1 MKELDKIREALKD
14 NLNHKRLSV
23 ETKQQILNNARKKQ
37 HPFIPLASILIVAIA
52 VFLIFTMQNEAGD
65 VNTAI
70 SSQYVNVKNLDLEIV
85 DYYNEAVDILRSPDQ
100 KTFDR
105 VGDAYLM
112 RLALE
117 KNSGL
122 FYGDSSLV
130 QKERLLISEL
140 LHYLQE
146 AIYFESVY
154 VAQLPQISSI
164 EELVEMAPT
173 TISELKSVAEIPFVK
188 VTDEL
193 GNTRT
198 IVNWKLGQWLGF
210 ALVVFLLLAFIVHLY
225 RKGYRVPPVLFL
237 LILATM
243 VSFLFLP
250 KKNNIVY
257 DETTMVQVSHE
268 HLVEANVRVSSPTLE
283 YAATFHDVRVVLTSY
298 PDGLNALT
306 IFQYNSNGVY
316 DLTGAQ
322 WHAGD
327 ILLDSA
333 FSGIE
338 DDTKSIQ
345 ILGFPA
351 GHQIDAVEMTINEK
365 PNYVDTIAIPSGE
378 PAIRFYFNPEAKSIE
393 YKYLNAEGKPID

>member
-130 QKERLLISEL
+130 QKERLLISE
-140 LHYLQE
+140 
-146 AIYFESVY
+146 
-154 VAQLPQISSI
+154 
-164 EELVEMAPT
+164 
-173 TISELKSVAEIPFVK
+173 
-188 VTDEL
+188 
-193 GNTRT
+193 
-198 IVNWKLGQWLGF
+198 
-210 ALVVFLLLAFIVHLY
+210 
-225 RKGYRVPPVLFL
+225 
-237 LILATM
+237 
-243 VSFLFLP
+243 
-250 KKNNIVY
+250 
-257 DETTMVQVSHE
+257 
-268 HLVEANVRVSSPTLE
+268 
-283 YAATFHDVRVVLTSY
+283 
-298 PDGLNALT
+298 
-306 IFQYNSNGVY
+306 
-316 DLTGAQ
+316 
-322 WHAGD
+322 
-327 ILLDSA
+327 
-333 FSGIE
+333 
-338 DDTKSIQ
+338 
-345 ILGFPA
+345 
-351 GHQIDAVEMTINEK
+351 
-365 PNYVDTIAIPSGE
+365 
-378 PAIRFYFNPEAKSIE
+378 
-393 YKYLNAEGKPID
+393 